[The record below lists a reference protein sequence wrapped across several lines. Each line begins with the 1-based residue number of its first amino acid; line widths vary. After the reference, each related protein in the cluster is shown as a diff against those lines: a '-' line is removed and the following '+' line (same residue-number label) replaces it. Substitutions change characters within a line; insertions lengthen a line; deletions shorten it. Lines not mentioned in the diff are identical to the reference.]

1 MIKEIKEMN
10 RSFFN
15 TTLLIAGMSVIASC
29 GDKKTE
35 ATNPANIPVP
45 VNTYELHAEKAV
57 YYDMYPGTV
66 VALNQVDL
74 RAQTEGYVTG
84 IFFKDGDHVTK
95 GQKLYQ
101 IDVSKYQAT
110 VNQSNAALMVA
121 KSNFEQAQ
129 KDADRYTYLNEH
141 DAVAKQTLDH
151 AMTALQ
157 NAKNQYAAVKQD
169 LVKTQTDLNYA
180 IIKAPF
186 DGTIGISQVRQG
198 ASVSAGS
205 TILNTISTNDPMAVD
220 ILINEKQIPRFSAIQ
235 KHPFSLSDSI
245 FTLLMPDN
253 SLYGEQGQISFIDRG
268 VNTQTGSITVRINF
282 PNKGGLLRAGMS
294 GKVRVRNQ
302 DTTLQLLIPNKAVVE
317 QMGEYFVYIA
327 KDTAIQSPTDTT
339 GKQQAI
345 PAPHAVQRKVTLGN
359 AIADRVIVKSGLNEG
374 DHVIVDGV
382 QKLHDGSFIKKA
394 ENK

>member
-1 MIKEIKEMN
+1 MIKEIKKMN
-10 RSFFN
+10 RSVLH
-15 TTLLIAGMSVIASC
+15 TTIFIAGMAALAAC
-29 GDKKTE
+29 GEKK
-35 ATNPANIPVP
+35 ADVPNPANIPVP
-45 VNTYELHAEKAV
+45 VNIYEVHAEKAV

-74 RAQTEGYVTG
+74 RSQTEGYVTG

-110 VNQSNAALMVA
+110 VSQSNSALMVA
-121 KSNFEQAQ
+121 KSNLDQAQ

-157 NAKNQYAAVKQD
+157 NAKNQYAAAKQD
-169 LVKTQTDLNYA
+169 VVKTQTDLNYS

-220 ILINEKQIPRFSAIQ
+220 ILINEKQIPHFVSMQ
-235 KHPFSLSDSI
+235 KQTVNNADSL

-253 SLYGEQGQISFIDRG
+253 SLYGGTGQISLIDRG
-268 VNTQTGSITVRINF
+268 VNAQTGSITVRIAF

-294 GKVRVRNQ
+294 SKVRVRNQ
-302 DTTLQLLIPNKAVVE
+302 DTAMQVIIPNKAVVE
-317 QMGEYFVYIA
+317 QMGEYFVYVA
-327 KDTAIQSPTDTT
+327 KDTVIRSATDTT
-339 GKQQAI
+339 VKKAEA
-345 PAPHAVQRKVTLGN
+345 PSPHAVQRKVTLGV
-359 AIADRVIVKSGLNEG
+359 AIADRIIVKSGLNEG
-374 DHVIVDGV
+374 DRVIVDGV
-382 QKLHDGSFIKKA
+382 QKLHDGSLIKQP
-394 ENK
+394 